1 MSDED
6 RYEEDFDDYETKRST
21 TDESKL
27 QDQLDNLEISEGT
40 QLQRKTAE
48 QEEEEEEEEDGA

>member
-48 QEEEEEEEEDGA
+48 QEE